1 MRIIRFVILSAIF
14 QLCAFMRT
22 EAATNPVY
30 EPVDTAAGIF
40 KAIADS
46 NTAIIIFQDD
56 VLSSRLLPTSVIRSS
71 WSPDKKEVKS
81 DPLIKYRIQVYS
93 DNNRQTA
100 KANAEY
106 RKRLVEQRIPEIQG
120 YVTYDA
126 PYWRVRVGD
135 FQSESEAL
143 AAMKMIKSKFPA
155 FASDIRIVKVRV
167 K

>member
-1 MRIIRFVILSAIF
+1 MRIIRFIILSAF
-14 QLCAFMRT
+14 LQLCAAVPVKTHASTMT
-22 EAATNPVY
+22 EPA
-30 EPVDTAAGIF
+30 DTAAGIV
-40 KAIADS
+40 KAITDS
-46 NTAIIIFQDD
+46 NDAIIIFQDD
-56 VLSSRLLPTSVIRSS
+56 VLSSRLLPTSVIKSS
-71 WSPDKKEVKS
+71 WSTEKKEVKV
-81 DPLIKYRIQVYS
+81 DPSVKYRIQVYS
-93 DNNRQTA
+93 DNNRRTA

-106 RKRLVEQRIPEIQG
+106 RKRLVEQRVPELQG

-126 PYWRVRVGD
+126 PYWRVRVGN

>member
-1 MRIIRFVILSAIF
+1 MRIIRFVILF
-14 QLCAFMRT
+14 TLMQLGPVMPMTVAART
-22 EAATNPVY
+22 AVEAA
-30 EPVDTAAGIF
+30 DTTAGII
-40 KAIADS
+40 KAIADG
-46 NTAIIIFQDD
+46 NDEIIIFQDD
-56 VLSSRLLPTSVIRSS
+56 VLSSRLLPNSVIRSTWTS
-71 WSPDKKEVKS
+71 EKKDQKA
-81 DPLIKYRIQVYS
+81 DPSVKYRIQVYS

>member
-1 MRIIRFVILSAIF
+1 MRIIRFVILFALMQMLSVMHITASG
-14 QLCAFMRT
+14 A
-22 EAATNPVY
+22 PV
-30 EPVDTAAGIF
+30 ETPDTTLGII
-40 KAIADS
+40 KTIMAD
-46 NTAIIIFQDD
+46 NDAIIIFQDD
-56 VLSSRLLPTSVIRSS
+56 VLSARLLPTSVIRSS
-71 WSPDKKEVKS
+71 WSSDKKDSKI
-81 DPLIKYRIQVYS
+81 DPSVKYRIQVYS

-135 FQSESEAL
+135 FQNESEAL

>member
-1 MRIIRFVILSAIF
+1 MRIIRFIILSAVV
-14 QLCAFMRT
+14 QLCAIMPLK
-22 EAATNPVY
+22 AY
-30 EPVDTAAGIF
+30 EIPPFEVADTAGGIV
-40 KAIADS
+40 KAISDS
-46 NTAIIIFQDD
+46 NNAIIIFQDD
-56 VLSSRLLPTSVIRSS
+56 VLSSRLLPTSMIRSS
-71 WSPDKKEVKS
+71 WSAEKKDIKA
-81 DPLIKYRIQVYS
+81 DPSVKYRIQVYS
-93 DNNRQTA
+93 DNNRRTA

-106 RKRLVEQRIPEIQG
+106 RKRIVEQRVPELQG

-126 PYWRVRVGD
+126 PYWRVRVGN